1 MKAREDVLMEISGVQ
16 KHLSEEKKTQD
27 DFRRAALDEDE
38 TEDEG
43 VMVSD
48 DNQSD
53 LQSISGRLE
62 NLECLG
68 GKRRREN
75 PKNSTTPDEFSNRPL
90 RSGLELGFPRTT
102 AYGLSANFFYFFLYY
117 PTSSL
122 GLHAFEFPKC
132 LKTFINY

>member
-1 MKAREDVLMEISGVQ
+1 MKAREDVLMEISDVQ

-53 LQSISGRLE
+53 LQS
-62 NLECLG
+62 
-68 GKRRREN
+68 
-75 PKNSTTPDEFSNRPL
+75 
-90 RSGLELGFPRTT
+90 
-102 AYGLSANFFYFFLYY
+102 
-117 PTSSL
+117 
-122 GLHAFEFPKC
+122 
-132 LKTFINY
+132 LKAVDWRI